1 MRFLH
6 HRGNNI
12 TLLHCTFLLLD
23 EDPAE
28 GEAILKIIFLTDL
41 DGTLLNFDN
50 FSFEAIR
57 ADLLEFIKS
66 GIDIIPVSSKT
77 RPEMIKF
84 CSALGVDLPFIYEN
98 GAGFCSDAKTSNQN
112 DVILGRPVDE
122 LMQIWDASIPV
133 ELKADCK
140 FLSAMEIEECSA
152 LLGLSGEPL
161 ALALARSYTALLKF
175 TGDKT
180 ALTLLNIYV
189 ERAGLTL
196 QKGGRVFCLSGL
208 HNKASFINRFRQ
220 KISGQKISGQK
231 IPSQKIPGQKI
242 SGQKI
247 SGQRIMDRPENII
260 IAFGDGNNDIPMLNA
275 ADFACIIPRP
285 NGEHLPPDKITT
297 KKIIASQPAP
307 LGWIETAEAA
317 LATMSNIG
325 DIHYG

>member
-6 HRGNNI
+6 HRGKNI

-140 FLSAMEIEECSA
+140 FLSAMEIDECSA

-220 KISGQKISGQK
+220 KISGQ
-231 IPSQKIPGQKI
+231 
-242 SGQKI
+242 
-247 SGQRIMDRPENII
+247 RTMDRPENII

>member
-220 KISGQKISGQK
+220 KI
-231 IPSQKIPGQKI
+231 PD
-242 SGQKI
+242 QKI

>member
-220 KISGQKISGQK
+220 KISGQKI
-231 IPSQKIPGQKI
+231 PSQKIPGQKI

-275 ADFACIIPRP
+275 ADCACIIPRP

>member
-23 EDPAE
+23 EGPAE

-98 GAGFCSDAKTSNQN
+98 GAGFCSDAKSSNQN

-122 LMQIWDASIPV
+122 LMQIWNVSIPV

-140 FLSAMEIEECSA
+140 FISAIEIEECSA

-220 KISGQKISGQK
+220 KI
-231 IPSQKIPGQKI
+231 PSQKIP
-242 SGQKI
+242 GQKI

-307 LGWIETAEAA
+307 FGWIETAEAA

>member
-122 LMQIWDASIPV
+122 LMQIWDAGIPV

-231 IPSQKIPGQKI
+231 I
-242 SGQKI
+242 
-247 SGQRIMDRPENII
+247 MDRPENII

>member
-122 LMQIWDASIPV
+122 LMRIWDASIPV

-220 KISGQKISGQK
+220 KI
-231 IPSQKIPGQKI
+231 PGQKI

-247 SGQRIMDRPENII
+247 SSQRIMDRPENII

>member
-220 KISGQKISGQK
+220 KISGQ
-231 IPSQKIPGQKI
+231 
-242 SGQKI
+242 
-247 SGQRIMDRPENII
+247 RIMDRPENII

>member
-6 HRGNNI
+6 HRGKNI
-12 TLLHCTFLLLD
+12 TLFHCTFLLLD

-208 HNKASFINRFRQ
+208 HNKASFTNRFR
-220 KISGQKISGQK
+220 
-231 IPSQKIPGQKI
+231 QKIPGQKI
-242 SGQKI
+242 SGQK
-247 SGQRIMDRPENII
+247 IMDRPENII

>member
-23 EDPAE
+23 EAPAE

-66 GIDIIPVSSKT
+66 GIDVIPVSSKT

-98 GAGFCSDAKTSNQN
+98 GAGFCSDAKTNNQN

-122 LMQIWDASIPV
+122 LMQIWNASIPV

-140 FLSAMEIEECSA
+140 FLSAMEIEECST

-161 ALALARSYTALLKF
+161 ALALVRSYTALLKF

-220 KISGQKISGQK
+220 KI
-231 IPSQKIPGQKI
+231 PSQKIPGQKI
-242 SGQKI
+242 SD
-247 SGQRIMDRPENII
+247 QRIMDRPENII

-317 LATMSNIG
+317 LATMPNIG

>member
-231 IPSQKIPGQKI
+231 I
-242 SGQKI
+242 
-247 SGQRIMDRPENII
+247 MDKPENII

>member
-6 HRGNNI
+6 HRGKNI
-12 TLLHCTFLLLD
+12 TLFHCTFLLLD

-220 KISGQKISGQK
+220 KISGQ
-231 IPSQKIPGQKI
+231 
-242 SGQKI
+242 
-247 SGQRIMDRPENII
+247 RIMDRPENII

>member
-220 KISGQKISGQK
+220 KISGQKI
-231 IPSQKIPGQKI
+231 PSQKIPGQKI
-242 SGQKI
+242 SGQK
-247 SGQRIMDRPENII
+247 IMDRPENII

>member
-1 MRFLH
+1 M
-6 HRGNNI
+6 
-12 TLLHCTFLLLD
+12 
-23 EDPAE
+23 
-28 GEAILKIIFLTDL
+28 KIIFLTDL

-84 CSALGVDLPFIYEN
+84 YSALGVDLPFIYEN

-208 HNKASFINRFRQ
+208 HNKASFINSFR
-220 KISGQKISGQK
+220 
-231 IPSQKIPGQKI
+231 QKIPGQKL
-242 SGQKI
+242 

-260 IAFGDGNNDIPMLNA
+260 VAFGDGNNDIPMLNA

>member
-220 KISGQKISGQK
+220 KISGQKI
-231 IPSQKIPGQKI
+231 
-242 SGQKI
+242 
-247 SGQRIMDRPENII
+247 MDRPENII

>member
-57 ADLLEFIKS
+57 ADLLKFIKS

-208 HNKASFINRFRQ
+208 HNKASFINIFR
-220 KISGQKISGQK
+220 QK
-231 IPSQKIPGQKI
+231 IPSQKI
-242 SGQKI
+242 SGQK
-247 SGQRIMDRPENII
+247 IMDRPENII

>member
-220 KISGQKISGQK
+220 KISGQKISGQ
-231 IPSQKIPGQKI
+231 
-242 SGQKI
+242 
-247 SGQRIMDRPENII
+247 RIMDRPENII